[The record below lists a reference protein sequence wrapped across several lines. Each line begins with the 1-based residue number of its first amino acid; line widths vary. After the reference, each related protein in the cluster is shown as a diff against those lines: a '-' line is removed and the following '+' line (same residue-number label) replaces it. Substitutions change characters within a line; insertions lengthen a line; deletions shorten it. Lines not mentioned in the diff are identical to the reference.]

1 MYDKHWTD
9 DELFTRLYDLQPE
22 DDHLENCLS
31 CAQRLNAIRKRY
43 EGLCTSQIKVSPEL
57 LAAQRRAIYAR
68 IRQQHRSLRRV
79 LVPVVA
85 SLLVAAAA
93 IAYRTS
99 LVVPPPKAP
108 ISDSELF
115 DDVFNRISDPLPTSE
130 GPIRSLFEEQK

>member
-9 DELFTRLYDLQPE
+9 DELFARLYDLRLE
-22 DDHLENCLS
+22 DDHLANCIS

-43 EGLCTSQIKVSPEL
+43 ESLCTSQIKVSPEL

-68 IRQQHRSLRRV
+68 IRQQHRSPRRV

-85 SLLVAAAA
+85 SLLVAAAV

-99 LVVPPPKAP
+99 LVAPPPKEP